1 VDTALR
7 GISAGR
13 PRPGARGR
21 PIRATRID
29 VRRHRW
35 LRRSCD
41 YAVRIATIAA
51 GLCPALSSLGGA
63 LVGALLAATVAV
75 ALAEPR

>member
-1 VDTALR
+1 MPDHQTPL
-7 GISAGR
+7 
-13 PRPGARGR
+13 
-21 PIRATRID
+21 
-29 VRRHRW
+29 
-35 LRRSCD
+35 
-41 YAVRIATIAA
+41 IATIAA